1 MISAFMIGLPRQWE
15 PVNVPVETEERA
27 AGGED
32 GAIPW
37 QQREP
42 NKAAAA
48 EH

>member
-1 MISAFMIGLPRQWE
+1 MISAFMIGLPGQWE
-15 PVNVPVETEERA
+15 PVNVPVEAKESA
-27 AGGED
+27 ARGED

-42 NKAAAA
+42 HQAAAA